1 MKEYKKPQL
10 DLIKIEEIIITS
22 GDCAWHVCNTN
33 TSCTGGNNTDCP
45 TFVG

>member
-22 GDCAWHVCNTN
+22 GECWDVCSGN
-33 TSCTGGNNTDCP
+33 TSCTGGNNTNCLA
-45 TFVG
+45 VAS